1 MHKLLLMLLMLFVS
15 TFAIGSLAQPAQA
28 IKPFAKEF
36 MKLYEVDK
44 ESEKK
49 TDFAKAVLE
58 AKCYVCHQG
67 KKKKH
72 RNRYG
77 EELSKL
83 LDKKK
88 DKKDAK
94 KIVEAIEKVAKLHI
108 DAKDE
113 KSPTFGDLIKAGKLP
128 GGSLEDAKK
137 KVEED
142 SDNKGIGKTEAAEK
156 PEASDKK

>member
-1 MHKLLLMLLMLFVS
+1 MQKTVLMLFIS
-15 TFAIGSLAQPAQA
+15 ALATVGMTQPAQA

-36 MKLYEVDK
+36 MKHYKVDK
-44 ESEKK
+44 ESKEK
-49 TDFAKAVLE
+49 TDFAKAALE

-77 EELSKL
+77 AELSKL

-88 DKKDAK
+88 DKKDKK
-94 KIVEAIEKVAKLHI
+94 KIIEAIEKVAKMHI

-113 KSPTFGDLIKAGKLP
+113 KSPTYGELIKAGKLP
-128 GGSLEDAKK
+128 GGSLADAKK
-137 KVEED
+137 KVEDDDSDEED
-142 SDNKGIGKTEAAEK
+142 SD
-156 PEASDKK
+156 KK

>member
-1 MHKLLLMLLMLFVS
+1 MTKTRHKLVLMLFVG
-15 TFAIGSLAQPAQA
+15 ALATGGLTRPAMA
-28 IKPFAKEF
+28 IKQFSDEF
-36 MKLYEVDK
+36 LKLYKIDK
-44 ESEKK
+44 KSDVQS
-49 TDFAKAVLE
+49 DFAKAVLK

-72 RNRYG
+72 HNAYG

-88 DKKDAK
+88 DKKNPE
-94 KIVEAIEKVAKLHI
+94 KIIEALEKVAKLHT

-113 KSPTFGDLIKAGKLP
+113 KSPTYGDLIKAGKLP

-137 KVEED
+137 EPADGSD
-142 SDNKGIGKTEAAEK
+142 SKGSEAKGSSGKK
-156 PEASDKK
+156 

>member
-1 MHKLLLMLLMLFVS
+1 MKKVVLMLIVS
-15 TFAIGSLAQPAQA
+15 CLVMGYFAHPTQA

-36 MKLYEVDK
+36 NKLYQVDK
-44 ESEKK
+44 ESETK
-49 TDFAKAVLE
+49 TDFAKAVLK

-88 DKKDAK
+88 DKKEPK
-94 KIVEAIEKVAKLHI
+94 KIIEALEKVAKLHI
-108 DAKDE
+108 DPKNE
-113 KSPTFGDLIKAGKLP
+113 KSLTYGDLIKAGKLP

-137 KVEED
+137 KVEDE
-142 SDNKGIGKTEAAEK
+142 GVGKEGTPGKE
-156 PEASDKK
+156 

>member
-1 MHKLLLMLLMLFVS
+1 MQKKVLILFVS
-15 TFAIGSLAQPAQA
+15 ILATSGLAQPAQA

-77 EELSKL
+77 KELAKL

-88 DKKDAK
+88 DKKDTK

-108 DAKDE
+108 DAKDK

-128 GGSLEDAKK
+128 GGSLKDAKK
-137 KVEED
+137 KVEEES
-142 SDNKGIGKTEAAEK
+142 SDNKDVSEKKEAT
-156 PEASDKK
+156 DKE

>member
-1 MHKLLLMLLMLFVS
+1 MQKLVLTLFVS
-15 TFAIGSLAQPAQA
+15 ALVASSLAQPAHA
-28 IKPFAKEF
+28 IKQFSKEF
-36 MKLYEVDK
+36 MKLYKVDK
-44 ESEKK
+44 ESEEK

-58 AKCYVCHQG
+58 AKCYTCHQG

-77 EELSKL
+77 AELSKL

-88 DKKDAK
+88 DKKDTK
-94 KIVEAIEKVAKLHI
+94 KIIEALEKVAKMPS
-108 DAKDE
+108 DAKDK

-137 KVEED
+137 KVEDDD
-142 SDNKGIGKTEAAEK
+142 SDDKK
-156 PEASDKK
+156 SDK